1 MYKLLVLL
9 FLVFS
14 SFSFAGLKQAT
25 IHPDMTNRIDKV
37 LMILKDSKLEKSK
50 KAEEIINL
58 MDNVFD
64 YSLMSRLSLGKDWNE
79 ITPAQKSEF
88 VKLFTK
94 KLKDSYIEKLD
105 LYTDELVEVLG
116 IDQPKSNRI
125 VLKTQL
131 IGKEEKY
138 EIDYKFYQEDGVD
151 SWLIYD
157 VDLLGVSIIQTYRKQ
172 FSGFL
177 KDKTFDELLTFL
189 KSKKQQ

>member
-1 MYKLLVLL
+1 MYKLLILL

-25 IHPDMTNRIDKV
+25 IHPDMTNKIDKV

-58 MDNVFD
+58 MNNVFD

-88 VKLFTK
+88 IKLFTK
-94 KLKDSYIEKLD
+94 KLKDSYIDKLD

-189 KSKKQQ
+189 KSNKQQ

>member
-79 ITPAQKSEF
+79 ITPVQKSEF
-88 VKLFTK
+88 IKLFTK

>member
-25 IHPDMTNRIDKV
+25 IHPDMTNKIDKV

-58 MDNVFD
+58 MNNVFD

>member
-1 MYKLLVLL
+1 MYKLLILL
-9 FLVFS
+9 FLLFS
-14 SFSFAGLKQAT
+14 SFSFAGLKHAT

-37 LMILKDSKLEKSK
+37 LMILKDSKLDKNK

-64 YSLMSRLSLGKDWNE
+64 YSLMSRLSLGNEWNKLTASQQE
-79 ITPAQKSEF
+79 QFI
-88 VKLFTK
+88 KLFTK

-105 LYTDELVEVLG
+105 LYTDELVQVLG
-116 IDQPKSNRI
+116 VEQPKSNRV

-138 EIDYKFYQEDGVD
+138 EIDYKFYQEEGID

-177 KDKTFDELLTFL
+177 QDKSFEELLTFL
-189 KSKKQQ
+189 NSNKQS

>member
-1 MYKLLVLL
+1 MYKLLILL
-9 FLVFS
+9 FLLFS
-14 SFSFAGLKQAT
+14 SFSFAGLKHAT

-37 LMILKDSKLEKSK
+37 LMILKDSKLDKNK

-64 YSLMSRLSLGKDWNE
+64 YSLMSRLSLGNEWNKLTASQQE
-79 ITPAQKSEF
+79 QFI
-88 VKLFTK
+88 KLFTK

-105 LYTDELVEVLG
+105 LYTDELVQVLG
-116 IDQPKSNRI
+116 VEQPKSNRV

-138 EIDYKFYQEDGVD
+138 EIDYKFYQEEGID

-177 KDKTFDELLTFL
+177 QDKSFEELLTFL
-189 KSKKQQ
+189 NSKKQS

>member
-1 MYKLLVLL
+1 MYKLLILL

-25 IHPDMTNRIDKV
+25 IHPDMTNKIDKV

-58 MDNVFD
+58 MNNVFD

-88 VKLFTK
+88 IKLFTK

-189 KSKKQQ
+189 KSNKQQ

>member
-1 MYKLLVLL
+1 MYKLLILL

-25 IHPDMTNRIDKV
+25 IHPDMTNKIDKV

>member
-88 VKLFTK
+88 IKLFTK

>member
-1 MYKLLVLL
+1 MYKLLILL
-9 FLVFS
+9 FLLFS
-14 SFSFAGLKQAT
+14 SFSFAGLKHAT

-37 LMILKDSKLEKSK
+37 LMILKDSKLDKNK
-50 KAEEIINL
+50 KAKEIINL

-64 YSLMSRLSLGKDWNE
+64 YSLMSRLSLGNEWNKLTASQQE
-79 ITPAQKSEF
+79 QFI
-88 VKLFTK
+88 KLFTK

-105 LYTDELVEVLG
+105 LYTDELVQVLG
-116 IDQPKSNRI
+116 VEQPKSNRV

-138 EIDYKFYQEDGVD
+138 EIDYKFYQEEGID

-177 KDKTFDELLTFL
+177 QDKSFEELLTFL
-189 KSKKQQ
+189 NSKKQS